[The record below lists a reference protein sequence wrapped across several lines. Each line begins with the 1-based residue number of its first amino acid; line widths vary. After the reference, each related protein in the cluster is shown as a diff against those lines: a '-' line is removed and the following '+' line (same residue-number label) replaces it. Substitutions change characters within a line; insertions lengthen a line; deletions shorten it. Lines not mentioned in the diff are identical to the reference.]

1 MRVGRVLAVLL
12 LFLAPATAQDVT
24 FEGRQFKMTC
34 PNVEGKWYKNDKEL
48 DEGLTLTLDYDSDT
62 KGSYRCDYKVD
73 ETDRTYYFY
82 VKGKACANC
91 VELDASSFGLVI
103 AADMAGTVVLMA
115 IIYKC
120 TKKRSSAGPTPSSKA
135 PARSGGRAP
144 PVPSPDYET
153 LNAHTRSQD
162 PYSVVNRTG

>member
-1 MRVGRVLAVLL
+1 RTPSSMRVGRVLAVLL
-12 LFLAPATAQDVT
+12 LFLAPATAQD
-24 FEGRQFKMTC
+24 
-34 PNVEGKWYKNDKEL
+34 
-48 DEGLTLTLDYDSDT
+48 
-62 KGSYRCDYKVD
+62 
-73 ETDRTYYFY
+73 
-82 VKGKACANC
+82 ACANC